1 MADAPSAQFGTSAQP
16 STSTQTGALLTQH
29 ELILASGSPRR
40 RELLSHL
47 GVTFRVLTSDIPEVS
62 AHTDPAEVA
71 RDLAE
76 QKARAVAAMLNDQR
90 PEGRAQ
96 GVQGALILAADTLV
110 ALNGEVLGK
119 PADEHQNAEYLRRL
133 SGQTHRV
140 YSGVALLAAGGL
152 QSEVECTEVT
162 FRELSEAETLYYAAS
177 GEGLDKAGGYGIQGL
192 GMALVAHIRGDY
204 SNVVGFPLAR
214 VVSLLRGAGLPVW
227 GQTEGEP
234 ADEVLP

>member
-1 MADAPSAQFGTSAQP
+1 MADIAVTDAPSARP
-16 STSTQTGALLTQH
+16 

-40 RELLSHL
+40 RELLAHL
-47 GVTFRVLTSDIPEVS
+47 GVTFRVLTSDIPEIS
-62 AHTDPAEVA
+62 ACTDPAEMA

-76 QKARAVAAMLNDQR
+76 QKARAVATMLGSQ
-90 PEGRAQ
+90 P
-96 GVQGALILAADTLV
+96 ALILAADTLV
-110 ALNGEVLGK
+110 ALDGEVLGK
-119 PADEHQNAEYLRRL
+119 PIDGRQNAEYLRRL

-162 FRELSEAETLYYAAS
+162 FRELSEAETQYYAAS

-227 GQTEGEP
+227 GQQPEGKP
-234 ADEVLP
+234 SKDQP

>member
-1 MADAPSAQFGTSAQP
+1 MADAPSARFGTSAQP
-16 STSTQTGALLTQH
+16 STSTQTGALLTQP

-62 AHTDPAEVA
+62 AHSDPAEVA

-76 QKARAVAAMLNDQR
+76 QKARAVAAMLDGQR
-90 PEGRAQ
+90 PEARVQGVQ

-110 ALNGEVLGK
+110 ALDGEVLGK
-119 PADEHQNAEYLRRL
+119 PADGRQNAEYLRRL

-140 YSGVALLAAGGL
+140 YSGVALLTEGGL
-152 QSEVECTEVT
+152 QSAVEGTEVT

-214 VVSLLRGAGLPVW
+214 VVSLLRGAGVHVW
-227 GQTEGEP
+227 GQP
-234 ADEVLP
+234 